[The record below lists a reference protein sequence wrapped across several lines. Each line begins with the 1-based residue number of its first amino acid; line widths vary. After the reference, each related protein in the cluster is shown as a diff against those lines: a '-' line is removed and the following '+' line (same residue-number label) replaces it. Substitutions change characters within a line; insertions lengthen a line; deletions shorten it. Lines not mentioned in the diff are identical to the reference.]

1 MKKQQ
6 SKSGRS
12 NSSVLFALFL
22 AVLVDMLGVGIVI
35 VVMAPYIKSSELL
48 FAAEVGQDFRNSI
61 YLGLVALFGLAQ
73 FFGAP
78 MLGGL
83 SDLHGRKKVVISSMV
98 GGALGYFIFGM
109 GVINAW
115 LIVLFLGRFITGF
128 FSGSVSILYS
138 IIADLSTPEN
148 RAKNFGLLGAA
159 FGVGFILGPVVGA
172 YLADE
177 SIVHWF
183 NDSTPFFA
191 AMLLSLVSA
200 LLIHLFVP
208 ETRKAINENAS
219 INPFQGFKNIKRAFA
234 IPELKSILLVL
245 FLVYLGFTFFT
256 QFSSVYL
263 LDQLDFTERELGKFF
278 AFVGL
283 CLFITQMGII
293 RLVTKYFQSAQ
304 IVSVVLL
311 TLAAGLVVFLIPQS
325 YTAIFIV
332 APLIPV
338 SFGLLQPNM
347 LSIISNS
354 ASSDIQGQIL
364 GIQQSI
370 RSLGFTI
377 PPLIAA
383 YISSIDVRFPNL
395 VGAVIVVFA
404 WIIFL
409 VNYKQ
414 FKTSTK
420 Q

>member
-1 MKKQQ
+1 MHG
-6 SKSGRS
+6 KSAYGRKS
-12 NSSVLFALFL
+12 NRSVLIALFF

-35 VVMAPYIKSSELL
+35 VVMAPYIKHTDVLFSS
-48 FAAEVGQDFRNSI
+48 AVGTDFRNSI
-61 YLGLVALFGLAQ
+61 YLGLIALFGLAQ

-83 SDLHGRKKVVISSMV
+83 SDIHGRKKVVTLSML
-98 GGALGYFIFGM
+98 GGAFGYFIFGI
-109 GVINAW
+109 GVVNAW
-115 LIVLFLGRFITGF
+115 IILLFLGRFITGF

-138 IIADLSTPEN
+138 IIADLSLPVN

-159 FGVGFILGPVVGA
+159 FGVGFVLGPVLGA

-177 SIVHWF
+177 SIVPWF
-183 NDSTPFFA
+183 NDSTPFFT
-191 AMLLSLVSA
+191 AMLLSTISA
-200 LLIHLFVP
+200 FLIYLFVP
-208 ETRKAINENAS
+208 ETHAKTNTEITNLS
-219 INPFQGFKNIKRAFA
+219 PLQGFKNINKAFA

-263 LDQLDFTERELGKFF
+263 LDRLHFTERELGKFY
-278 AFVGL
+278 AFIGL

-293 RLVTKYFQSAQ
+293 RLVNKYFSSKKV
-304 IVSVVLL
+304 VSVVIF
-311 TLAAGLVVFLIPQS
+311 TLAAGLIIFLIPQS
-325 YTAIFIV
+325 YAAIFIV
-332 APLIPV
+332 APIIPI

-354 ASSDIQGQIL
+354 ASDEIQGQIL

-383 YISSIDVRFPNL
+383 YISSIDVRSPNL
-395 VGAVIVVFA
+395 VGAFIVFGA

-409 VNYKQ
+409 KGYKQ
-414 FKTSTK
+414 FKSE
-420 Q
+420 

>member
-1 MKKQQ
+1 MENQE
-6 SKSGRS
+6 SKPKRS
-12 NSSVLFALFL
+12 TGSVLVALFF
-22 AVLVDMLGVGIVI
+22 AVLVDMLGVGIVV
-35 VVMAPYIKSSELL
+35 VVMAPYIKSSEVL
-48 FAAEVGQDFRNSI
+48 FTSDVGDSFRNSI

-83 SDLHGRKKVVISSMV
+83 SDLHGRKKIVILSMI
-98 GGALGYFIFGM
+98 GGAIGYLIFGF
-109 GVINAW
+109 GVVNAW
-115 LIVLFLGRFITGF
+115 LIVLFIGRFITGF

-138 IIADLSTPEN
+138 IIADLSSPEN

-177 SIVHWF
+177 TVVSWF

-191 AMLLSLVSA
+191 AMIMSLLSA

-208 ETRKAINENAS
+208 ETNVNTSKAAVN
-219 INPFQGFKNIKRAFA
+219 INPMQGFKNIHKAFE

-245 FLVYLGFTFFT
+245 FLIYLGFTFFT

-263 LDQLDFTERELGKFF
+263 LDQLSFTERELGTFF
-278 AFVGL
+278 GFVGL

-293 RLVTKYFQSAQ
+293 RLVTKYFSPAQ
-304 IVSVVLL
+304 IVAVVLL
-311 TLAAGLVVFLIPQS
+311 TLAAGLVIFLIPQS
-325 YTAIFIV
+325 FTAIFLV
-332 APLIPV
+332 APIIPI

-354 ASSDIQGQIL
+354 ASSEIQGQIL

-377 PPLIAA
+377 PPLISA
-383 YISSIDVRFPNL
+383 YISAIDIRFPNL
-395 VGAVIVVFA
+395 VGGVIVLFA
-404 WIIFL
+404 WLIFL
-409 VNYKQ
+409 LNYKQ
-414 FKTSTK
+414 FKTN
-420 Q
+420 